1 MLQLFLRRYNC
12 NTGCARKRLEDRF
25 PGAPV
30 AGLMSPPFRALSD
43 DEEAEHVAAINA
55 SGADVLW
62 VGLGCPKQE
71 RWIARNRSRLTI
83 PLAIGVGAAFR
94 FHSGLVQRSPQWIG
108 DAGLECVWRLA
119 VEPRKMWKRDI
130 IDGPRFI
137 AAALADLWSVRVP
150 AVRR

>member
-1 MLQLFLRRYNC
+1 MEAFFHRAQEKGFRSYFYGDTTATLDAL
-12 NTGCARKRLEDRF
+12 GKRLEDRF

-83 PLAIGVGAAFR
+83 PL
-94 FHSGLVQRSPQWIG
+94 SGLATPGSNVSGVSPSNQG
-108 DAGLECVWRLA
+108 
-119 VEPRKMWKRDI
+119 
-130 IDGPRFI
+130 
-137 AAALADLWSVRVP
+137 
-150 AVRR
+150 